1 MSIGHGDGNS
11 ADLVYSDGMSKDG
24 WAAQQA
30 ATIGEEI
37 RQLRG
42 GRSGQWLSD
51 RTAALGYRVTRTTIS
66 ELENHKRKYVT
77 TAELMVLA
85 RALNT
90 TPIALLYPRPLS
102 GDSIEIL
109 PGVKGSKTFALQ
121 WFSGEADTQSPWIC
135 DDPGEYRGNLEPVE
149 AARKVSEL
157 EEQKFTLMK
166 VFSGRSEDK
175 WDEASNVVPEITRI
189 QREID
194 KLRGRPDGG

>member
-1 MSIGHGDGNS
+1 M
-11 ADLVYSDGMSKDG
+11 VYSGDMSKDG

-30 ATIGEEI
+30 VTIGEEI

-102 GDSIEIL
+102 GDSIEML
-109 PGVKGSKTFALQ
+109 PGSKASKTVALQ
-121 WFSGEADTQSPWIC
+121 WFSGEVDVPSPWVC
-135 DDPGEYRGNLEPVE
+135 DNPDEYRANLEPVE

-157 EEQKFTLMK
+157 EQQKFTLMK

-175 WDEASNVVPEITRI
+175 WDEASNVVPEISRI

-194 KLRGRPDGG
+194 RLRGTDGG